1 MPKYKKREPEYTA
14 IQFTGSNIR
23 EVMDELGPE
32 FSTIYDLD
40 IKGAT
45 NFVLKGYG
53 WGLSVLQ
60 GQWVVVEHET
70 QKWRLEFADA
80 FEQEYEPVKRV
91 GRPPKQEEAKT
102 PPKPRKT
109 SRKG

>member
-1 MPKYKKREPEYTA
+1 MPKYKKRDPEYTA

-45 NFVLKGYG
+45 DFVLKGYHRE
-53 WGLSVLQ
+53 SKVLNRM
-60 GQWVVVEHET
+60 WITVDHP
-70 QKWRLEFADA
+70 
-80 FEQEYEPVKRV
+80 FESWLLHWPEDFEREYEPVKRV
-91 GRPPKQEEAKT
+91 GRPPKAKE
-102 PPKPRKT
+102 KK
-109 SRKG
+109 

>member
-1 MPKYKKREPEYTA
+1 MPKYKKRDPEYTA

-45 NFVLKGYG
+45 DFELKGLG
-53 WGLSVLQ
+53 LTWGVLS
-60 GQWVVVEHET
+60 GDWIVVDWDGGA
-70 QKWRLEFADA
+70 WRPVPASL
-80 FEQEYEPVKRV
+80 FEREYEPVKRV
-91 GRPPKQEEAKT
+91 GRPPKAKG
-102 PPKPRKT
+102 KQ
-109 SRKG
+109 